1 MQIAEIF
8 NKIITNS
15 EYSGDYPFDDLIDHM
30 RSQGLSGVG
39 VAKVGPQ
46 HHILIFVRGEP
57 EGAVLIEEKGMLF
70 GDKAVFL
77 LTHTDQYRLFAIDPE
92 IGESLAA
99 RCKVYNRSHLKGKIT
114 EKIPVFGGSQKTL
127 GKICVTIKKQEAVQN
142 GMRVSLRKG
151 RQIIAS
157 EITAS
162 DGRVCFKVLNGT
174 YDCVV
179 VDREQKMYR
188 FRVDF
193 KEPFTESVIDIGG
206 VT

>member
-15 EYSGDYPFDDLIDHM
+15 EFSGDYSFDDLIDHM
-30 RSQGLSGVG
+30 RSQGLSGLG
-39 VAKVGPQ
+39 VAEVGSQ
-46 HHILIFVRGEP
+46 HHILIFVHGEP

-77 LTHTDQYRLFAIDPE
+77 LTQFDTYRLFVIDPE

-99 RCKVYNRSHLKGKIT
+99 RCKIYNRSHLKGKIT
-114 EKIPVFGGSQKTL
+114 EEIPVFGGVQKTL
-127 GKICVTIKKQEAVQN
+127 GRICVVIKKQDAVQN
-142 GMRVSLRKG
+142 GVRVSLRKG
-151 RQIIAS
+151 RQVLAS
-157 EITAS
+157 DITAG
-162 DGRVCFKVLNGT
+162 DGRACFKVLNGT

-179 VDREQKMYR
+179 IDREQKMYR